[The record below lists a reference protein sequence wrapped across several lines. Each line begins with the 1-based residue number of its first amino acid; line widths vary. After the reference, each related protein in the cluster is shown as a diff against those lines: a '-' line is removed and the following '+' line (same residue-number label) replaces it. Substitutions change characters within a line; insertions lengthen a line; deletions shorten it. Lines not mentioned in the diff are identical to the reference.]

1 MTVSAAPRKPL
12 RHRGGTINGVLVTLS
27 ILGALTAASFFWAPQ
42 YLTAGVQQGL
52 PVVPAAGPGH
62 QSLIDD
68 LAAVISQ
75 SVGVLAIHPRGA
87 TPYEEL
93 VLWLADNDDH
103 GSDGRA
109 DDPELAVLSHS
120 SVLQTI
126 TIYRMAAGGV
136 LVPTGV
142 SRNSPEFCRRWR
154 ADARVRRL
162 VLGRGVADMRVE
174 PVDDQQE
181 QWGESGR
188 LSVLQRLRLTLTWA
202 PNSAEG
208 ADEAS
213 VLVDTVLF
221 PYGAG
226 H

>member
-1 MTVSAAPRKPL
+1 MTVSAEQRQPL
-12 RHRGGTINGVLVTLS
+12 RHHGGTINGVLVTLS

-42 YLTAGVQQGL
+42 YLNAQVRQGL
-52 PVVPAAGPGH
+52 PVVPAAQPGH

-103 GSDGRA
+103 GSDGHA

-126 TIYRMAAGGV
+126 TIYRMAAGGPPG
-136 LVPTGV
+136 PTGV
-142 SRNSPEFCRRWR
+142 SRSSPEFCRRWR
-154 ADARVRRL
+154 ADARVRSL

-174 PVDDQQE
+174 PVGFQQE

-188 LSVLQRLRLTLTWA
+188 LGVLERLRLTLTWA
-202 PNSAEG
+202 PDSADG

-226 H
+226 R

>member
-1 MTVSAAPRKPL
+1 MTVAVTQRKPP

-42 YLTAGVQQGL
+42 YLIAQVPGL
-52 PVVPAAGPGH
+52 PVVMAAHPDH
-62 QSLIDD
+62 QLLLDD

-87 TPYEEL
+87 TPFEEL
-93 VLWLADNDDH
+93 VLWLADNDDA

-120 SVLQTI
+120 RVLQTI
-126 TIYRMAAGGV
+126 TIYRMAGDGV

-142 SRNSPEFCRRWR
+142 SRSSPEFCRRWR
-154 ADARVRRL
+154 ADARVSSL
-162 VLGRGVADMRVE
+162 VLGRDVADMRIE
-174 PVDDQQE
+174 PVSDQQE
-181 QWGESGR
+181 QWGESGQWG
-188 LSVLQRLRLTLTWA
+188 VLERLRLTLTWA
-202 PNSAEG
+202 PDSADG

-213 VLVDTVLF
+213 ALVDTVLF

-226 H
+226 R